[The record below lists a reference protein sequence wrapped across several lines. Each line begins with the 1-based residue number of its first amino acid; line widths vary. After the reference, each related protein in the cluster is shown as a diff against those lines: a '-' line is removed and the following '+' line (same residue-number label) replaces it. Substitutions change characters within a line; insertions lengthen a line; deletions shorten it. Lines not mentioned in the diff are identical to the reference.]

1 MSQLS
6 GEDKRL
12 TLSLSKASQRG
23 SYFYRHFETVLGRLM
38 KQLRMRAMSL
48 FLSNSPIISHRL
60 FQRSKTCSL
69 YREIQLRETSHVI
82 RQHQQDGEGALCRDG
97 IGPNLSTSKE
107 LQPGFSC
114 WRMNKAC
121 LHR

>member
-6 GEDKRL
+6 GKDKRL
-12 TLSLSKASQRG
+12 NLSLSQASQRG
-23 SYFYRHFETVLGRLM
+23 SYFYRHFETVLVRLM

-48 FLSNSPIISHRL
+48 VFLSNSPIISHRL

-69 YREIQLRETSHVI
+69 YREIQLRETGHII
-82 RQHQQDGEGALCRDG
+82 RQHQQDREGAFCRDG

-107 LQPGFSC
+107 LQP
-114 WRMNKAC
+114 
-121 LHR
+121 